1 MIRGN
6 STPNFY
12 LLSFS
17 FLPFSVSHNLS
28 VISLGKNS
36 YDSPGSAYNFIS
48 LVSSTAC
55 TVCYSPGFG
64 NLRPCVAGCI
74 GCAGTFTDEVRVG
87 IGCGRNAPNECYY
100 RTDLFTFATSAIN
113 ACDSQHCASAIGGW
127 EGGYSSAAS
136 VYQSYCRGA
145 GFTTEPAHA
154 ATTTFD
160 PNVPTVTQATFV
172 TQNSA
177 SPSPGSV
184 VFGS

>member
-64 NLRPCVAGCI
+64 NLRPCVAEYI
-74 GCAGTFTDEVRVG
+74 GYAGAFTDEVGVG
-87 IGCGRNAPNECYY
+87 IGCGRNAPNE
-100 RTDLFTFATSAIN
+100 R
-113 ACDSQHCASAIGGW
+113 
-127 EGGYSSAAS
+127 
-136 VYQSYCRGA
+136 
-145 GFTTEPAHA
+145 
-154 ATTTFD
+154 
-160 PNVPTVTQATFV
+160 
-172 TQNSA
+172 
-177 SPSPGSV
+177 
-184 VFGS
+184 